1 MFQTTLYSKTERPS
15 KLMSHRFS
23 DDIPRLAA
31 RLFFTSALLFSLP
44 APAAPRVATS
54 DWTVAETMTAMGHP
68 PVSVADRRVYDT
80 WVNHPPL
87 PAAVKEAG
95 LRFQP
100 NLERL
105 YQIKP
110 DFFVQSSWYA
120 AAKSQFE
127 KIAPV
132 REVDFGTAKGIEYA
146 HTVEATRRLGKII
159 GDPAAAE
166 KLIAGTENLFARA
179 KPALSAYRGR
189 PFAVVQFADVVFP
202 SRRWF

>member
-1 MFQTTLYSKTERPS
+1 MTLQTIDGIPVSDMFQTTLYSKTERPS

-31 RLFFTSALLFSLP
+31 RLFFTAALLFSLP
-44 APAAPRVATS
+44 SPAAPRVATS
-54 DWTVAETMTAMGHP
+54 DWTVAETLTAMGHP

-105 YQIKP
+105 
-110 DFFVQSSWYA
+110 
-120 AAKSQFE
+120 
-127 KIAPV
+127 
-132 REVDFGTAKGIEYA
+132 
-146 HTVEATRRLGKII
+146 
-159 GDPAAAE
+159 
-166 KLIAGTENLFARA
+166 
-179 KPALSAYRGR
+179 
-189 PFAVVQFADVVFP
+189 
-202 SRRWF
+202 

>member
-1 MFQTTLYSKTERPS
+1 
-15 KLMSHRFS
+15 MSHRFS
-23 DDIPRLAA
+23 DDIPRLTA
-31 RLFFTSALLFSLP
+31 RLFFTAALLFSLP
-44 APAAPRVATS
+44 APAEPRVATS
-54 DWTVAETMTAMGHP
+54 DWTVAETLTAMGHP

-127 KIAPV
+127 KSP
-132 REVDFGTAKGIEYA
+132 RYAKWISARQKASNMPTRSKPRAGW
-146 HTVEATRRLGKII
+146 VKSSATLPLPK
-159 GDPAAAE
+159 
-166 KLIAGTENLFARA
+166 
-179 KPALSAYRGR
+179 S
-189 PFAVVQFADVVFP
+189 
-202 SRRWF
+202 